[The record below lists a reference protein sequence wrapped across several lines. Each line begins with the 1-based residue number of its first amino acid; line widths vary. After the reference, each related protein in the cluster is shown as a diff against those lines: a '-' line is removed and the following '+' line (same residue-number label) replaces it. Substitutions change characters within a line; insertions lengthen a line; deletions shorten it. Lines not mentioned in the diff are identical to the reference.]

1 LFQAEADSSAGADST
16 GTGFPKRNVP
26 GDTVRLNASMTEDFN
41 PDPTSGGGQ
50 AGPAHALPDALERL
64 IRSRP
69 PDGLRLKAIRT
80 SAGGSTHTFAL
91 SAEQPEPCPEP
102 GSWALLLGDEVGP
115 AEQPGMNRLLAHAAA
130 CGPCAQRLRILAA
143 ASSPAETAEL
153 AYLASSG
160 PSAQDRLA
168 AALARTP
175 HQPAHKAAVRV
186 YLGMG
191 AGLAASLL
199 IALGLT
205 TWWRLANNPERL
217 LAQAYASSR
226 SFDLRMPGAEFAEV
240 APPTHLRGASTAREP
255 SKLLE
260 ARAGIEK
267 RLEAAPDDAHWLQL
281 QARSDLLEEQ
291 FDPAIEI
298 FDRLVAVGP
307 VTAGLLLDD
316 ATAYFVRGQATGSE
330 NDRATALDYFRRADE
345 MAPGD
350 PVVLFNEALAMED
363 RGQLMNAVETW
374 NRYLR
379 FERDP
384 LWLAEGRTRLAAL
397 EKKLNELKTHQSR
410 MDQHLATP
418 QAMRALAGD
427 SAALGAVDEELS
439 TTMLAR
445 LLNAAFPA
453 DSAAAPAATP
463 DRSRGS
469 PCPPAG
475 ALTGVLPGALTGTS
489 SGTDSCLAA
498 RTLLHALALSLQT
511 RHNDRWLASLLE
523 STASSSSSVS
533 PHLPQNRLYADV
545 EPVQAIRQLAL
556 AVEGSAHG
564 DYPAAADYAQR
575 AASLFRAAHNPAGD
589 QRARIEQADALQAT
603 GNYAGCY
610 RTVHPLAG
618 SNGDFAWIQA
628 QAHAL
633 DAYCDPSPGSD
644 TESNPAFLRAEAL
657 ARDGHYVLTELR
669 DRNMRGGAAAD
680 AGDAEAA
687 WRDYLATVRQFYA
700 GDFPALRLSGTLS
713 GLEQVEQATPRTRLA
728 LLLQRE
734 HLQALE
740 LTPNQQLLPAARL
753 NLAAVAIRAG
763 SLDEAQQAM
772 RAAQAELAANA
783 GGKPVQSILA
793 EVETA
798 LANAWLERGQAEA
811 AGKLL
816 DEAQAAMAGERNA
829 VRLRN
834 YAVARGQLA
843 LEKGHPE
850 AAEPVLRA
858 ALVEQERLAGSGGQ
872 GQIAQAQQ
880 NRDLYAELAG
890 VWLAQGR
897 PGTDVLALW
906 ERYRLRIL
914 GLPIAP
920 CGVKPLACLDSKVEA
935 AVRQPNFGLLLG
947 QIVLPDRVLLYRAS
961 AHGVQWAQVLARKED
976 VLAAAERLEHAAD
989 SPETPMD
996 AEHRAARQ
1004 VGGLLID
1011 PVDSSPATGAN
1022 QAAAR
1027 LGLESDPLLGNL
1039 PWPAVA
1045 TAGGDLGL
1053 IANLE
1058 ESPSL
1063 LLERPL
1069 AAAPSA
1075 AGKAPPD
1082 DALVVGASVA
1092 SGESQ
1097 PLPEVLRE
1105 AQAVARFDTAPS
1117 VLLGEQAT
1125 EPQVVAHLAN
1135 AAAIHFAGHAARQAG
1150 GTRLLLA
1157 AADRRHLL
1165 PGDSKDKP
1173 WLDSELLRNHP
1184 PRRAQLVVFSAC
1196 SSGQKEPGWNHG
1208 MGDIV
1213 ATLAALDVPE
1223 VVATRWQIDSAAAVP
1238 MMDAFYS
1245 GLARGRTVPQ
1255 ALTAARQSMA
1265 RDPRTS
1271 HPYYWAAWYA
1281 SGSGTGKLGPI
1292 FKSPN

>member
-1 LFQAEADSSAGADST
+1 
-16 GTGFPKRNVP
+16 
-26 GDTVRLNASMTEDFN
+26 MTEDFN
-41 PDPTSGGGQ
+41 AASIAGGTQ
-50 AGPAHALPDALERL
+50 AGSDLRDALERL
-64 IRSRP
+64 VSGRLPQVSQSDTAADAAAAYPRSFP
-69 PDGLRLKAIRT
+69 VCTDA
-80 SAGGSTHTFAL
+80 
-91 SAEQPEPCPEP
+91 PENCPEP
-102 GSWALLLGDEVGP
+102 GEWAQLLDEVKQPGELP
-115 AEQPGMNRLLAHAAA
+115 AENALLAHAAA
-130 CGPCAQRLRILAA
+130 CGRCAQRLRALAA
-143 ASSPAETAEL
+143 APSPAETAVL
-153 AYLASSG
+153 AHLAAAG
-160 PSAQDRLA
+160 PSAQNRLA

-175 HQPAHKAAVRV
+175 HQPVHKSAMRV

-191 AGLAASLL
+191 AGLAASLV

-217 LAQAYASSR
+217 LAQAYARSR
-226 SFDLRMPGAEFAEV
+226 SFDLRMPGADFAEV
-240 APPTHLRGASTAREP
+240 APPLHLRGGSTTHEP

-267 RLEAAPDDAHWLQL
+267 RLEAAPEDAHWLQL
-281 QARSDLLEEQ
+281 QARSDVLEER
-291 FDPAIEI
+291 FDRAIEI
-298 FDRLVAVGP
+298 LDRLTAAGP

-316 ATAYFVRGQATGSE
+316 ATAYFERGQATGSE
-330 NDRATALDYFRRADE
+330 NDRATALDDFRRADE
-345 MAPGD
+345 LAPGD
-350 PVVLFNEALAMED
+350 PVVLFNEAVAMED
-363 RGQLMNAVETW
+363 RGQFMNAVETW

-384 LWLAEGRTRLAAL
+384 RWLAEGRTRLAAL

-418 QAMRALAGD
+418 QAMRALASD

-439 TTMLAR
+439 TTMLPR

-453 DSAAAPAATP
+453 DSLAAPAATP

-469 PCPPAG
+469 PCPSAG
-475 ALTGVLPGALTGTS
+475 ALPGVLTGTLS
-489 SGTDSCLAA
+489 VTDSCQAA
-498 RTLLHALALSLQT
+498 RTLLHALAVSLQT
-511 RHNDRWLASLLE
+511 LHRDLWLASLLE
-523 STASSSSSVS
+523 SPDLSFSPAS
-533 PHLPQNRLYADV
+533 PNFPQNLFYAGG
-545 EPVQAIRQLAL
+545 EPIQAIRQLAQ
-556 AVEGSAHG
+556 AIESSAQG
-564 DYPAAADYAQR
+564 DYPAAADHAQR
-575 AASLFRAAHNPAGD
+575 AGRLFRTAHNPAGE
-589 QRARIEQADALQAT
+589 QRALIEQADALQAT
-603 GNYAGCY
+603 GDYAGCF

-618 SNGDFAWIQA
+618 SIGDFVWIQA
-628 QAHAL
+628 HAEAL
-633 DAYCDPSPGSD
+633 DTYCDPAPGSD
-644 TESNPAFLRAEAL
+644 AENNPAFVRAEAL
-657 ARDGHYVLTELR
+657 ARDSHYALAELR
-669 DRNMRGGAAAD
+669 VRNMRAGAAVD
-680 AGDAEAA
+680 AGDAESA
-687 WRDYLATVRQFYA
+687 WRDYLGTVRQFYA
-700 GDFPALRLSGTLS
+700 GDFAALRLSGTLS

-740 LTPNQQLLPAARL
+740 LTMNRQLLPAARL

-772 RAAQAELAANA
+772 RTAQAELAANG
-783 GGKPVQSILA
+783 GGKSVQSTLA

-798 LANAWLERGQAEA
+798 LANAWLERGQADT

-816 DEAQAAMAGERNA
+816 DEAQAAMAEERNA

-843 LEKGHPE
+843 LEQGHPE

-858 ALVEQERLAGSGGQ
+858 ALLEQERLAGSGGSQ
-872 GQIAQAQQ
+872 QISQAQQ
-880 NRDLYAELAG
+880 NRDLYAVLAG

-897 PGTDVLALW
+897 PGDEVLALW

-914 GLPIAP
+914 GLPVAP
-920 CGVKPLACLDSKVEA
+920 CANDGLACLQSKVEA
-935 AVRQPNFGLLLG
+935 TLRQPDFGQLLG

-961 AHGVQWAQVLARKED
+961 AQGVQWAQVTAHKED
-976 VLAAAERLEHAAD
+976 VLAAAERLEHAVD
-989 SPETPMD
+989 SPETPMA
-996 AEHRAARQ
+996 AERLVARQ

-1011 PVDSSPATGAN
+1011 PVDFLAATGAN
-1022 QAAAR
+1022 ETAGR

-1045 TAGGDLGL
+1045 VAVGDLGL
-1053 IANLE
+1053 IADLE

-1063 LLERPL
+1063 LLDRPP
-1069 AAAPSA
+1069 ASAPFGG
-1075 AGKAPPD
+1075 GKAPAD
-1082 DALVVGASVA
+1082 GALVVGASVA

-1097 PLPEVLRE
+1097 PLPEVLQE
-1105 AQAVARFDTAPS
+1105 ARAVARFDHAPS

-1125 EPQVVAHLAN
+1125 EPQVVAHLAT

-1157 AADRRHLL
+1157 SGDRRRILPGDL
-1165 PGDSKDKP
+1165 KPGDSKDKP
-1173 WLDSELLRNHP
+1173 WLDSELLRSHP
-1184 PRRAQLVVFSAC
+1184 PRRAQLIVFSAC

-1213 ATLAALDVPE
+1213 ATLAALGVPE

-1281 SGSGTGKLGPI
+1281 SGSGTAQLAPI